1 MKQGGRENVT
11 ERGIVKGERLAE
23 REREREQVKGRV
35 RERESKE
42 CYKGG
47 EIEKMHRSDCNKD
60 NKRIELKIK
69 MEQER
74 EVESKGQ
81 KEETA
86 RTSER
91 EKEGGWS
98 NRKT

>member
-1 MKQGGRENVT
+1 MKQGGRENVK

-23 REREREQVKGRV
+23 RERASERESERK
-35 RERESKE
+35 RESKE

-47 EIEKMHRSDCNKD
+47 EIEKMHTSDCNQD
-60 NKRIELKIK
+60 NKGIELKIK

-91 EKEGGWS
+91 EKEGG
-98 NRKT
+98 